1 MPHSKDDFDKSIGF
15 LISDVAR
22 LLRRDFDRRVRDTGL
37 TRTQWLVLAH
47 LYRQDGQTQSDLAG
61 QVEMERAP
69 LGRVVDRL
77 EEGGWVRRKAD
88 PADRRANRVFL
99 TGKFEPLIEDLTR
112 ASEELYSHAFAG
124 VPQKD
129 LDHLIDILQKAKA
142 NLS

>member
-1 MPHSKDDFDKSIGF
+1 MARKKRDLDRSIGF

-47 LYRQDGQTQSDLAG
+47 LYRQDGQTQSELAG
-61 QVEMERAP
+61 QAEMERAP

-77 EEGGWVRRKAD
+77 EEGGWVKRKAD
-88 PADRRANRVFL
+88 PADRRSNRIFL
-99 TGKFEPLIEDLTR
+99 TGKFEPLIDDLTR
-112 ASEELYSHAFAG
+112 AGEELYRHAFAG

-129 LDHLIDILQKAKA
+129 LNLLIDTLQRAKA